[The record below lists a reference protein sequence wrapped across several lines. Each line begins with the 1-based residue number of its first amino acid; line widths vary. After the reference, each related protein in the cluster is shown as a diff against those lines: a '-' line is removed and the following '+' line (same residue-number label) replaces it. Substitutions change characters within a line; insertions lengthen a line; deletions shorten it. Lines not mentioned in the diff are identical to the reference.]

1 MEKRRLGTS
10 NIEAS
15 IIGFGTWAA
24 GGRGWGNVQKEEVK
38 KTFVQAVEYG
48 VNFFD
53 TAPIYGRGESER
65 VVGEALK
72 PYRDQIYIATKCGL
86 VWDNNG
92 KMRKHNG
99 KESILRE
106 IDESLRRLQTD
117 YVDLYQV
124 HWPDPE
130 TPIEETME
138 ALNLI
143 LESGKAR
150 YVGVSN
156 FSKDLIEQSLKL
168 APIVSLQSLYNIL
181 ERKVEKE
188 ELPFVNE
195 QEMGFIPYSP
205 LAQGL
210 LTGKFD
216 ASHQIDEKDVRA
228 MNPLFQLENL
238 PRNVALVGQLKEIA
252 KEYNRPVSQVA
263 INWLLKKQGVSTV
276 ICGAKTVEQLQEN
289 VKASEWELANEHVQ
303 QIDSLIKEG

>member
-10 NIEAS
+10 DMEVS
-15 IIGFGTWAA
+15 VIGFGTWAA
-24 GGRGWGNVQKEEVK
+24 GGRGWGNVQTEEVK
-38 KTFVQAVEYG
+38 KTLVQAVEYG

-86 VWDNNG
+86 VWDTNG
-92 KMRKHNG
+92 MRKHNG

-106 IDESLRRLQTD
+106 MDESLRRLQTD

-124 HWPDPE
+124 HWPDPD

-143 LESGKAR
+143 LKSGKAR

-156 FSKDLIEQSLKL
+156 FPKDLMEESLKL

-188 ELPFVNE
+188 DLPFVNE
-195 QEMGFIPYSP
+195 HQMGFIPYSP

-210 LTGKFD
+210 LTGKFE

-228 MNPLFQLENL
+228 MNPLFQPENL
-238 PRNVALVGQLKEIA
+238 PRNVAIVEQLKEIA

-263 INWLLKKQGVSTV
+263 INWLLKKPGVTSV
-276 ICGAKTVEQLQEN
+276 ICGAKTVKQLQEN
-289 VKASEWELANEHVQ
+289 VKASEWELADEHVQ

>member
-1 MEKRRLGTS
+1 MEKRRLGNS
-10 NIEAS
+10 DIEAS
-15 IIGFGTWAA
+15 VIGFGTWAA
-24 GGRGWGNVQKEEVK
+24 GGRGWGNVERDEVK
-38 KTFVQAVEYG
+38 RTLVHAVESG

-65 VVGEALK
+65 VVGETLK
-72 PYRDQIYIATKCGL
+72 PYRDKIYLATKCGL
-86 VWDNNG
+86 VWEENG
-92 KMRKHNG
+92 PMRKHNG
-99 KESILRE
+99 KESILKE
-106 IDESLRRLQTD
+106 MDESLKRLQTD

-156 FSKDLIEQSLKL
+156 FSKSLMEKARQY
-168 APIVSLQSLYNIL
+168 APIVSLQSLYNIF
-181 ERKVEKE
+181 ERDVEKE

-195 QEMGFIPYSP
+195 HQMGFIPYSP

-216 ASHQIDEKDVRA
+216 ANHQVDEKDVRA
-228 MNPLFQLENL
+228 INPLFKKENL
-238 PRNVALVGQLKEIA
+238 PHYVAKVDELKKIA
-252 KEYNRPVSQVA
+252 ARYGRPVSQLA
-263 INWLLKKQGVSTV
+263 INWLLKQQGVTTV
-276 ICGAKTVEQLQEN
+276 ICGAKTIEQFNEN
-289 VKASEWELANEHVQ
+289 VKASEWTLSDEDVLKINTIINE
-303 QIDSLIKEG
+303 G